1 MPLTEQLIVRAS
13 GPITREALDRLRS
26 RLGLQRSGRL
36 GDAEDVHFGVRY
48 LRRTETELTDL
59 TLVREDDTAWRVE
72 LNYLQE
78 PLPAAA
84 VAALRADVLAA
95 LAEVGLTVT
104 DVWEPPGRS
113 GPAGA

>member
-13 GPITREALDRLRS
+13 GPVTREALDRLRS

-59 TLVREDDTAWRVE
+59 TLVREDDTSWRVE
-72 LNYLQE
+72 LNYLRE
-78 PLPAAA
+78 PLPAGT
-84 VAALRADVLAA
+84 VAGLRADILAA
-95 LAEVGLTVT
+95 VTDVGLTVT
-104 DVWEPPGRS
+104 DVWERPDPPGT
-113 GPAGA
+113 AGG